1 MAKTVLVAED
11 EPYILESL
19 TFLLSRAGYQVRA
32 EKDGLAAVKSVTR
45 DKPDLIILDV
55 MMPGLNGFEALQR
68 IRQTAGLEDL
78 PVLVLTAK
86 GQEADRRRMETL
98 GATDLVTK
106 PFANKDLLDRVVHL
120 IGTAGDAAHQPAHN
134 GPSAGNGVRGKK
146 ETPA

>member
-1 MAKTVLVAED
+1 MTKTVLVAED

-19 TFLLSRAGYQVRA
+19 TFLLGRAGYAVRA
-32 EKDGLAAVKSVTR
+32 ERNGLAAVNAVTADR
-45 DKPDLIILDV
+45 PDLIVLDV

-68 IRQTAGLEDL
+68 IRQTPGLEDL

-106 PFANKDLLDRVVHL
+106 PFSNKDLLARIMHL
-120 IGTAGDAAHQPAHN
+120 IGAPNGGGDSVVE
-134 GPSAGNGVRGKK
+134 GGVS
-146 ETPA
+146 